1 MRSVPGKLVGFGR
14 GLGKVRVAVQN
25 GYWNVVDQVEEVD
38 GEEVGHD
45 DAGLER
51 CSRFA
56 IGWHMA
62 DNSVIIS
69 QA

>member
-1 MRSVPGKLVGFGR
+1 MAWDSYLT
-14 GLGKVRVAVQN
+14 
-25 GYWNVVDQVEEVD
+25 VVDEVEEVD